1 MSRGFSGVRRG
12 LRAALRCKSYNV
24 TGHLQQRQTLKLH
37 LDPATAKNAIT
48 GYGEGYVMVNRQR
61 FERSLVVLPER
72 LLVDWPP
79 SRFDELAPEHLAAL
93 ADLDRE
99 IILLGTGT
107 RLRFP
112 RPEIIHSLI
121 KRGIGVEVMD
131 VQAACRTYNILLAEE
146 RRVAA
151 ALLIG

>member
-1 MSRGFSGVRRG
+1 M
-12 LRAALRCKSYNV
+12 
-24 TGHLQQRQTLKLH
+24 KLH
-37 LDPATAKNAIT
+37 LDPQTAKNAIT

-72 LLVDWPP
+72 ILPDWPP

-93 ADLDRE
+93 AGLDLE
-99 IILLGTGT
+99 IVLLGTGA

-112 RPEIIHSLI
+112 RPEIVQPLVRS
-121 KRGIGVEVMD
+121 GVGVEVMD
-131 VQAACRTYNILLAEE
+131 VQAACRTYNILIAEE

>member
-1 MSRGFSGVRRG
+1 M
-12 LRAALRCKSYNV
+12 
-24 TGHLQQRQTLKLH
+24 KLH
-37 LDPATAKNAIT
+37 LDPATAKNTIT

-72 LLVDWPP
+72 IIPDWPATT
-79 SRFDELAPEHLAAL
+79 FEALAPEHLAAL
-93 ADLDRE
+93 TGLDRE
-99 IILLGTGT
+99 IILLGTGA

-112 RPEIIHSLI
+112 RPEIMQSLA
-121 KRGIGVEVMD
+121 RAGVGVEVMD
-131 VQAACRTYNILLAEE
+131 VQAACRTYNILLAED

>member
-1 MSRGFSGVRRG
+1 M
-12 LRAALRCKSYNV
+12 
-24 TGHLQQRQTLKLH
+24 KLH

-72 LLVDWPP
+72 ILLDWPAT
-79 SRFDELAPEHLAAL
+79 SFEALAPEHLAAL
-93 ADLDRE
+93 AGLDRE
-99 IILLGTGT
+99 IILLGTGA

-112 RPEIIHSLI
+112 RPEIMRALVQS
-121 KRGIGVEVMD
+121 GVGVEVMD
-131 VQAACRTYNILLAEE
+131 VQAACRTYNILLAED